1 MRQVLGAGA
10 LRRPRGIRW
19 RGRWERGSGWGTH
32 VNPWPIHVNVWQKP
46 LQYCRVISLQLI
58 KINGKK
64 NKKKI
69 FWKCQSLKVRHDTSS
84 TIAGV
89 FATICNQRLW
99 INDAMKSSGWES
111 LEKSFPCFQKLCSTA
126 DRWTWH
132 KFPKISTN
140 NWASGNIEG
149 WVQVPPGSIK
159 TNEKKK
165 KKPQKMHSGTKDK
178 GMSWWA

>member
-1 MRQVLGAGA
+1 
-10 LRRPRGIRW
+10 
-19 RGRWERGSGWGTH
+19 
-32 VNPWPIHVNVWQKP
+32 
-46 LQYCRVISLQLI
+46 
-58 KINGKK
+58 
-64 NKKKI
+64 
-69 FWKCQSLKVRHDTSS
+69 
-84 TIAGV
+84 
-89 FATICNQRLW
+89 
-99 INDAMKSSGWES
+99 MKSSGWES

-165 KKPQKMHSGTKDK
+165 KNPKKCIQGPKTKVCHDERNNQIHELTLDKMRTWK
-178 GMSWWA
+178 